1 MDSVRT
7 YTHIEDAI
15 KAYWLA
21 YEKGK
26 PGEAYNI
33 GSNFTYTIGDVL
45 EDLMDRSVIDRKDFE
60 VYVDSDR
67 LRPTDITLQIPDWS
81 KFREDTGWNPV
92 LQIGEI
98 NQDLLDYW
106 RNIL

>member
-1 MDSVRT
+1 M
-7 YTHIEDAI
+7 
-15 KAYWLA
+15 L
-21 YEKGK
+21 KGL

-60 VYVDSDR
+60 VYVDSGR

-92 LQIGEI
+92 LQLGEI